1 MTLKNL
7 IPIIKYRK
15 FKASDYESYAVFCR
29 SNFGKKN
36 YQLNRSYIEWH
47 YSDLRN
53 GSFSVAVCENTILGI
68 MHKFKVPILI
78 NDEPKIITVLHDLM
92 VDTKHRGGIGFHLM
106 QSGLKSDDYVVLP
119 GSIGRLSRAYG
130 RLGSKSF
137 DSFWYRK
144 FQIPKSFFTLKKLKD
159 LNKYQNLAKT
169 KNLLFGHN
177 KESNDDFLTK
187 ALKKYNNIDFFS
199 SYFEWRF
206 FNKNSP
212 LTFYVTDERSENTAL
227 FVVGKRGLLPYVRIF
242 YVHSGNSLI
251 LNDILNFIEII
262 SSRIGIPIILF
273 TSFESPPPS
282 QLKYKIYSEIPISY
296 VYSKNKNYDF
306 IPEVPSFCSDI
317 GFDGLNP
324 F

>member
-1 MTLKNL
+1 MTIKNL
-7 IPIIKYRK
+7 IPLIEYRK
-15 FKASDYESYAVFCR
+15 YQASDYESYAVFCAD
-29 SNFGKKN
+29 NFGKNN
-36 YQLNRSYIEWH
+36 YQLNRSYIEWL
-47 YSDLRN
+47 YSDSN
-53 GSFSVAVCENTILGI
+53 SFFSVAVCENKIVGI
-68 MHKFKVPILI
+68 MHNFQAPVLI
-78 NDEPKIITVLHDLM
+78 NDKPKNIMVLHDLM
-92 VDTKHRGGIGFHLM
+92 VDKKYRGGAGFHLM
-106 QSGLKSDDYVVLP
+106 QSGLKSDEYVVLP
-119 GSIGRLSRAYG
+119 GSVDRLSRAYG

-177 KESNDDFLTK
+177 KESNDNFLTK
-187 ALKKYNNIDFFS
+187 ALKKYNNTDFFS

-212 LTFYVTDERSENTAL
+212 LTFYVADEISENTAL

-242 YVHSGNSLI
+242 YVHSENSLI

-273 TSFESPPPS
+273 TSCECPPPP
-282 QLKYKIYSEIPISY
+282 QLKYKIYDEIPISY

-306 IPEVPSFCSDI
+306 IPKVPSFCSDI